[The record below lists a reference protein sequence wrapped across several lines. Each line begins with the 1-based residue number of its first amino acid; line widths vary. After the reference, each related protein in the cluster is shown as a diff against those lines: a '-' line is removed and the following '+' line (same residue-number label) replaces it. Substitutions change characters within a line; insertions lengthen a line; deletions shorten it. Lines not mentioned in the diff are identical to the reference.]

1 MSQKTPIPYDDSND
15 EKERWLEARR
25 QGKVKRRFVTD
36 AIQEA
41 ILGSDRK
48 GKPRPQPDS
57 FAYAYA
63 TNELYKGL
71 CDHTAKQIRAIIG
84 APEGKPLRDCF
95 DKTAL
100 HTIAAAEASAAE
112 AMFANDELDY
122 EYCISVIS
130 QVTLS
135 LKPFI
140 RMHARLTGKDMFTKK
155 PVGSDN
161 KPITS

>member
-1 MSQKTPIPYDDSND
+1 MSQNTPIPYNASDD

-25 QGKVKRRFVTD
+25 QGKVKRRLVTD

-63 TNELYKGL
+63 TDRLYKGL
-71 CDHTAKQIRAIIG
+71 CDYTAKQIRAIIG

-95 DKTAL
+95 DTVAL
-100 HTIAAAEASAAE
+100 HTLAAAEASAVL
-112 AMFANDELDY
+112 ANDELDY
-122 EYCISVIS
+122 DYCLFVIS

-140 RMHARLTGKDMFTKK
+140 QMHARLTGKDMFTRK
-155 PVGSDN
+155 PVGSDG
-161 KPITS
+161 KLITS

>member
-1 MSQKTPIPYDDSND
+1 MSQKALVPHDGSDD
-15 EKERWLEARR
+15 EKERQLEARG
-25 QGKVKRRFVTD
+25 QGKVKRRLVTD

-48 GKPRPQPDS
+48 GKPRPRPDR

-63 TNELYKGL
+63 TDELYKGL
-71 CDHTAKQIRAIIG
+71 CDHTARQIRVIIG
-84 APEGKPLRDCF
+84 APEGQPLRDCF
-95 DKTAL
+95 DTTAL
-100 HTIAAAEASAAE
+100 HVIAAAEASAAE

-122 EYCISVIS
+122 DYCLFIIS

-140 RMHARLTGKDMFTKK
+140 EMHARLTGKDLFTKK
-155 PVGSDN
+155 PISVD
-161 KPITS
+161 